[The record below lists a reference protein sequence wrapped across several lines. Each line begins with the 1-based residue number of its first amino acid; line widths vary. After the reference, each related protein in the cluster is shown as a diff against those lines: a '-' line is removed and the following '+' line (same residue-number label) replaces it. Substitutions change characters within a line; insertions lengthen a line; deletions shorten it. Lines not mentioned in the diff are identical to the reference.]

1 MRRFLLMVFVLCSL
15 NVFAFHFGRSVG
27 KKVEFCAY
35 RFEDQYFLILQFEDD
50 DNCRLTQ
57 SAIVKFKLKDGSVIR
72 LSGFDSSQK
81 TEHGYGMGIGTL
93 NGSST
98 DTHFAV
104 LPISKE
110 DVERLKIGVNKIAIN
125 SIPEVYMRD
134 SWANKSKFGQQLYED
149 FQKLKDEF
157 GE

>member
-1 MRRFLLMVFVLCSL
+1 MIMRRFLLMVFVLCSL

-93 NGSST
+93 IVNHLIEYAKQNCHLRRWRTDRIGYLGS
-98 DTHFAV
+98 A
-104 LPISKE
+104 
-110 DVERLKIGVNKIAIN
+110 
-125 SIPEVYMRD
+125 
-134 SWANKSKFGQQLYED
+134 
-149 FQKLKDEF
+149 
-157 GE
+157 